1 MMLSGIMIVMEKAPF
16 GFSIRWSTQS
26 GDEGPGFSN
35 HTANWFLD
43 DDDQEFLLH
52 STGKGTHELR
62 DWRDVYDTPRHWGV
76 VVVPIGYTQDDHW
89 AILTRSREFEG
100 MKYDRC
106 AIAKHF
112 LDGLAGKVLRRP
124 VYFFRRFRLK
134 FWKRQDRYNICSW
147 LSCVTWRE
155 IGHGVLGL
163 VRDKVKIRWWPPG
176 ITRTYRKEQI
186 GCQFVAPND
195 WERAVFIHNPYGYR
209 VIDEI
214 GTRPDNL
221 PESYIAKISADRASC
236 ADWRAGL
243 LAS

>member
-1 MMLSGIMIVMEKAPF
+1 MTAGILIVMERAPL
-16 GFSIRWSTQS
+16 GLSIRWSTQS

-43 DDDQEFLLH
+43 DDGQEFLIQ
-52 STGKGTHELR
+52 STAKGTHELR
-62 DWRDVYDTPRHWGV
+62 DWRAIYDAGKYWGV
-76 VVVPIGYTQDDHW
+76 VVVPIGYPERDHW
-89 AILTRSREFEG
+89 SVLAQSRKYEG

-112 LDGLAGKVLRRP
+112 LDGVAGKVLRRP

-147 LSCVTWRE
+147 LSCCTWRE

-163 VRDKVKIRWWPPG
+163 VRHKIKWRWWPPG
-176 ITRTYRKEQI
+176 MKRTYRKESI

-195 WERAVFIHNPYGYR
+195 WERAAFIHNAAGYR
-209 VIDEI
+209 IVREA
-214 GTRPDNL
+214 GKRPPDL
-221 PESYIAKISADRASC
+221 PLRYVHKIAADRA
-236 ADWRAGL
+236 RGL
-243 LAS
+243 EGVHAA